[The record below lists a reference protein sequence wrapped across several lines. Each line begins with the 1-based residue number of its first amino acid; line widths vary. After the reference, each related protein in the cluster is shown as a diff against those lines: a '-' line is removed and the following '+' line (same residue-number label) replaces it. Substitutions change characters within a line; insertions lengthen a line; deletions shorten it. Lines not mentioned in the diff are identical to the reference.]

1 VERVR
6 PLQPRPAFLLGE
18 RLPPEAGSSAIFA
31 VPHRHALL
39 YAPLV
44 DLGIVESIN
53 RLIAVAGPMFEQGP
67 GSISP
72 SLYWCRA
79 GSVTLL
85 PSQFDGSN
93 IQFMPP
99 DEFVQ
104 ALNAL
109 PEP

>member
-1 VERVR
+1 
-6 PLQPRPAFLLGE
+6 
-18 RLPPEAGSSAIFA
+18 
-31 VPHRHALL
+31 
-39 YAPLV
+39 
-44 DLGIVESIN
+44 
-53 RLIAVAGPMFEQGP
+53 MFEQGP

-72 SLYWCRA
+72 DLYWWRE